1 MLPYIAE
8 EKKKTKA
15 WWMDGWIDSW
25 RGWMG
30 AAGRME
36 TLLNIGRGGQQNK
49 RLWLFLQ
56 MSFDAALDGLLG
68 GGCTAINER
77 FMHSG
82 GRRVILPQPRWS
94 QQPAHLEKRGKGRR
108 SVSFSFAKKEPG
120 KASATAFA
128 CDTIQCSSST
138 VQPRPGRA

>member
-36 TLLNIGRGGQQNK
+36 TLLNIGRG
-49 RLWLFLQ
+49 
-56 MSFDAALDGLLG
+56 AAKQKTL
-68 GGCTAINER
+68 AVSPNV
-77 FMHSG
+77 F
-82 GRRVILPQPRWS
+82 
-94 QQPAHLEKRGKGRR
+94 RR
-108 SVSFSFAKKEPG
+108 SPG
-120 KASATAFA
+120 WA
-128 CDTIQCSSST
+128 
-138 VQPRPGRA
+138 PRMHCNK